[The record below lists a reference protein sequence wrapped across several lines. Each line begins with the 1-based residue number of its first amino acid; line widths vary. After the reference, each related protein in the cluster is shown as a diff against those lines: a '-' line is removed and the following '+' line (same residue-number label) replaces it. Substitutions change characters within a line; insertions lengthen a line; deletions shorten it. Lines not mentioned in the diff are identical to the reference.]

1 LWRGALGTELR
12 IELSPQL
19 LIIDEATRFRVG
31 NATVDSCEEPIM
43 LAQTV
48 ILLWSNKYARRL
60 PVLSDDQRSLSLVE
74 PAKEL
79 RCLHLEPG
87 ERDDVIGDPEC
98 LHESSAELYSDPNIA
113 PISGLCNSS
122 LLAVRAC
129 VAQLRLYSWAEARQG
144 TSRPE

>member
-48 ILLWSNKYARRL
+48 ILLWSDKYARRL

-79 RCLHLEPG
+79 
-87 ERDDVIGDPEC
+87 
-98 LHESSAELYSDPNIA
+98 
-113 PISGLCNSS
+113 
-122 LLAVRAC
+122 
-129 VAQLRLYSWAEARQG
+129 
-144 TSRPE
+144 